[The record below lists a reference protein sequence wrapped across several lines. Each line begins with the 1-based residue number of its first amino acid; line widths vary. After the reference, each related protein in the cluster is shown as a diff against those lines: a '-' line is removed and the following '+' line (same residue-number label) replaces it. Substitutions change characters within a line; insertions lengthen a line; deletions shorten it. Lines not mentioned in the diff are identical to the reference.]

1 MVNIR
6 GGPGRAAALPG
17 MDVVLAIELL
27 GLDLLTVALTTMTDV
42 VRTTGEE
49 PEPLMVTLKTEVDTM
64 TDVVRMTDAELEL
77 AIVLVS
83 EVVDRP
89 VAVVVE
95 VLDTSDGVACE
106 VELVELELVD
116 VLAIE
121 VLLISALFTIFPE
134 VTPGATPL
142 AAVDEP

>member
-1 MVNIR
+1 M
-6 GGPGRAAALPG
+6 LPG

-83 EVVDRP
+83 EVVDRL

-106 VELVELELVD
+106 VVLVELELVD

>member
-1 MVNIR
+1 MNIR
-6 GGPGRAAALPG
+6 GGLGRAAVLPG

-27 GLDLLTVALTTMTDV
+27 GLDLLTVALTTMTEV

-77 AIVLVS
+77 AIVLVL
-83 EVVDRP
+83 EVIDRP

-106 VELVELELVD
+106 VVLVELELVD

>member
-1 MVNIR
+1 
-6 GGPGRAAALPG
+6 

-27 GLDLLTVALTTMTDV
+27 GLDLLTVALTTMTEV

-64 TDVVRMTDAELEL
+64 TDVVRRTDAELEL

-106 VELVELELVD
+106 VVLVELELVD

>member
-1 MVNIR
+1 MNIR
-6 GGPGRAAALPG
+6 GGLGRAAALPG
-17 MDVVLAIELL
+17 VDVVLAIELL

-83 EVVDRP
+83 EVVDKP

-106 VELVELELVD
+106 VVLVELELVD

>member
-6 GGPGRAAALPG
+6 GGLGRAAALPG

-27 GLDLLTVALTTMTDV
+27 GFDLLTVALTTMTDV

-106 VELVELELVD
+106 VVLVELELVD

>member
-1 MVNIR
+1 MLNIR
-6 GGPGRAAALPG
+6 GGLGRAAALPG
-17 MDVVLAIELL
+17 VDVVLAIELL

-106 VELVELELVD
+106 VVLVKFELVD

-134 VTPGATPL
+134 VAPGATPL

>member
-1 MVNIR
+1 MR
-6 GGPGRAAALPG
+6 GGLGRAAALPG
-17 MDVVLAIELL
+17 VDVVLAIELL

-106 VELVELELVD
+106 VVLVELELVD

>member
-6 GGPGRAAALPG
+6 GGLGRAATLPG

-27 GLDLLTVALTTMTDV
+27 GLDLLTVAFTTMTDV

-49 PEPLMVTLKTEVDTM
+49 PEPLMVTLKTEVDTI

-77 AIVLVS
+77 AVVLVS
-83 EVVDRP
+83 EVVDRL

-95 VLDTSDGVACE
+95 VPDTSVGVACE
-106 VELVELELVD
+106 VVLVELELID

>member
-6 GGPGRAAALPG
+6 GGLGWAAALPG
-17 MDVVLAIELL
+17 MDAVLAIELL

-49 PEPLMVTLKTEVDTM
+49 PEPLMVTLKTEVDTI

-83 EVVDRP
+83 EVVDRL

-95 VLDTSDGVACE
+95 VPDTSVGVACE
-106 VELVELELVD
+106 VVLVELELID